1 MVGPSSTLRSK
12 RKTSGA
18 WGQSP
23 QSATLWP
30 HEKEQLSHRVSAA
43 YLREL
48 LQAFNEGD
56 LDAATA
62 AERVSISVARLYQL
76 RHQWLQN
83 RAGFKLGC
91 SGGSHRAAWPKE
103 VQEFLAQFLP
113 HCQPLNFAL
122 MADEVAQRF
131 NFHRSRTAMAGY
143 VRQHFPDQ
151 ATPLRPGPK
160 PRRRWQA
167 AAIGELWQ
175 HDSSPHPWWPT
186 DHYPVLI
193 LTIDDHS
200 RKIVAGSFVRSDT
213 TWDHFTHVRAPLE
226 TFGPPACFYTD
237 GLSLFGHRSPA
248 DRLDTHS
255 QFQRAFGALG
265 VNHRVAPDAPAKG
278 KIERRF
284 DTFQKRLG
292 TLLSYE
298 RVAEYKMANALLQT
312 QITWHN
318 QHHVC
323 RTTGLIPNVAWELAL
338 KEKRSHLRPVPP
350 AALLDL
356 HLAIHL
362 QRRLNTDYTVDF
374 LGRPWQVSPTQR
386 KTVTVVHHPAKRFW
400 IVAHP
405 PAPQNPVW
413 PDILA
418 SYTL

>member
-1 MVGPSSTLRSK
+1 
-12 RKTSGA
+12 
-18 WGQSP
+18 
-23 QSATLWP
+23 
-30 HEKEQLSHRVSAA
+30 
-43 YLREL
+43 
-48 LQAFNEGD
+48 
-56 LDAATA
+56 LDAPTA
-62 AERVSISVARLYQL
+62 AERLTISVARLYQL
-76 RHQWLQN
+76 RCRWLQN
-83 RAGFKLGC
+83 RADFQLTG
-91 SGGSHRAAWPKE
+91 SGGSHRDLWP
-103 VQEFLAQFLP
+103 QQTQGFLAEFLP

-122 MADEVAQRF
+122 IADELAKRF
-131 NFHRSRTAMAGY
+131 DFHRSRSAVAAY
-143 VRQHFPDQ
+143 VRLHFPNQ
-151 ATPLRPGPK
+151 VAPLRPGPK

-213 TWDHFTHVRAPLE
+213 TWSHFTHVRAPIQSI
-226 TFGPPACFYTD
+226 GAPACFYTD

-255 QFQRAFGALG
+255 QFQRAFSALG
-265 VNHRVAPDAPAKG
+265 VTHRVAPDAPAKG

-284 DTFQKRLG
+284 DTFQKRLV

-298 RVAEYKMANALLQT
+298 GVADYKSANDLLQT

-318 QHHVC
+318 QCHVC
-323 RTTGLIPNVAWELAL
+323 RTTGLIPDAAWELAL
-338 KEKRSHLRPVPP
+338 KEKRSQLLPAPP
-350 AALLDL
+350 TALLDL

-362 QRRLNTDYTVDF
+362 QRRLNADYTVDF
-374 LGRPWQVSPTQR
+374 LGRAWHVSPTQR
-386 KTVTVVHHPAKRFW
+386 KIVTIVHHPAQRFW
-400 IVAHP
+400 VIAHP
-405 PAPQNPVW
+405 PTYPNPAW